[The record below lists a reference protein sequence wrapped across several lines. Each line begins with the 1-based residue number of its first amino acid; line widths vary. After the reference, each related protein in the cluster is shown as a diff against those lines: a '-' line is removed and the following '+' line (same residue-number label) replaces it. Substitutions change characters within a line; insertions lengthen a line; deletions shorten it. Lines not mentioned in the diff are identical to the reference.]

1 MLEIKAIGIGGIG
14 CALLPFLCRYLQ
26 YSGEGARLTLIDGD
40 RFERGN
46 AARQAFSGLGNKA
59 EVKSRELARE
69 YEALS
74 FRSVSEYVTED
85 NVARLIG
92 EGEVVFLMVD
102 NHASRHLVSRH
113 VSSLADLS
121 LISGGN
127 DYADGN
133 VQVYVRQGGRDFTPS
148 LTRYHPEIASPQ
160 DRNPAALSCE
170 ELMAAGAPQLLFA
183 NLMVASLMLNAFY
196 ALRQGGL
203 NYSEVYLDIVQNIS
217 RAVSRPV

>member
-26 YSGEGARLTLIDGD
+26 YSGEPARLTLIDGD

-46 AARQAFSGLGNKA
+46 AARQAFSHLGNKA

-69 YEALS
+69 FEALA
-74 FRSVSEYVTED
+74 FRSMPEYVTED

-92 EGEVVFLMVD
+92 AGEVVFLMVD

-113 VSSLADLS
+113 VSSLADLT

-127 DYADGN
+127 DEEDGN
-133 VQVYVRQGGRDFTPS
+133 VQVYVRQGGRDLTPS
-148 LTRYHPEIASPQ
+148 LARYHPEIAHPR
-160 DRNPAALSCE
+160 DRNPAGLSCE

-196 ALRQGGL
+196 ALRQGRL
-203 NYSEVYLDIVQNIS
+203 NYSEVYLDIVPNLS

>member
-26 YSGEGARLTLIDGD
+26 YAGEPARLTLIDGD

-59 EVKSRELARE
+59 EVKAGELARE
-69 YEALS
+69 FEALAL
-74 FRSVSEYVTED
+74 RSRPEYVTED

-113 VSSLADLS
+113 VSSLADLT

-127 DYADGN
+127 DYEDGN
-133 VQVYVRQGGRDFTPS
+133 VQVYIRQGGRDLTPS
-148 LTRYHPEIASPQ
+148 LARYHPEIADPQ

-196 ALRQGGL
+196 ALRQGRL
-203 NYSEVYLDIVQNIS
+203 NYSEVYLDIVQNLS
-217 RAVSRPV
+217 RAVSRPG